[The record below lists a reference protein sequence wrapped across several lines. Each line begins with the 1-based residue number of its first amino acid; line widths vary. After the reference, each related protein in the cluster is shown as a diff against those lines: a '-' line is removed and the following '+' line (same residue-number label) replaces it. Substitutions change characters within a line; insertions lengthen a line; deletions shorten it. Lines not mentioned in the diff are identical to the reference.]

1 MSLMQRTP
9 KAPKAPKAP
18 AESADL
24 EAGARAKALRV
35 PATAWI
41 TAGRLAIVLVLLGAW
56 QLASGRLVPAY
67 LISSPTAVAHRLYDL
82 FATGSVWS
90 DIAIT
95 TEELVIGYLIGMIGG
110 IAVGVALG
118 TSRIAA
124 ALIEPLL
131 AALNSIPKIALAPL
145 FLLWFGIGLSS
156 KVAIAAMT
164 VFFVMFYNVYMGMG
178 TIPHGLVNTL
188 QIMGASRRVM
198 IRQLVLPQLTVPI
211 LAGLKAG
218 VSFAMIGV
226 VVGEFVAADKGLGY
240 YVRNSTDLFDS
251 PGVYAGIILLMLLVL
266 IGIGLVT
273 LLERRLLRWRN

>member
-1 MSLMQRTP
+1 MSVMQRSHTR
-9 KAPKAPKAP
+9 AP
-18 AESADL
+18 AEAADV
-24 EAGARAKALRV
+24 EAGARARALRV

-41 TAGRLAIVLVLLGAW
+41 MGGRLLIVIVLIAAW
-56 QLASGRLVPAY
+56 QLLSGRIVPAY
-67 LISSPTAVAHRLYDL
+67 LVSSPSAVAHRLVDL
-82 FATGSVWS
+82 FKTGDVWS
-90 DIAIT
+90 DVWIT
-95 TEELVIGYLIGMIGG
+95 TEELVIGYVIGVVGG
-110 IAVGVALG
+110 VVVGVLLG

-124 ALIEPLL
+124 ALVEPLL

-145 FLLWFGIGLSS
+145 FLLWFGIGLGS
-156 KVAIAAMT
+156 KIAIAAMT

-178 TIPHGLVNTL
+178 TIPNGLVNTL
-188 QIMGASRRVM
+188 QIMGASRQTMVR
-198 IRQLVLPQLTVPI
+198 RLVLPQLTVPI

-266 IGIGLVT
+266 IGVGLVT
-273 LLERRLLRWRN
+273 LLERRLLRWRR

>member
-1 MSLMQRTP
+1 MSLMQRSHTR
-9 KAPKAPKAP
+9 AP
-18 AESADL
+18 AESADV
-24 EAGARAKALRV
+24 EAGARARALRV

-41 TAGRLAIVLVLLGAW
+41 MAGRLLIVVVLIAAW
-56 QLASGRLVPAY
+56 QLFSGRVVPAY
-67 LISSPTAVAHRLYDL
+67 LISSPTAVGHRLVDL
-82 FATGSVWS
+82 FKSGDVWP
-90 DIAIT
+90 DLWIT
-95 TEELVIGYLIGMIGG
+95 TQELLIGYV
-110 IAVGVALG
+110 VGVVGGVVVGVVLG

-145 FLLWFGIGLSS
+145 FLLWFGIGLGS
-156 KVAIAAMT
+156 KIAIAAMT

-178 TIPHGLVNTL
+178 TIPNGLVNTL
-188 QIMGASRRVM
+188 QIMGASRHTMV
-198 IRQLVLPQLTVPI
+198 RQLVLPQLTVPI

-226 VVGEFVAADKGLGY
+226 VVGEFVAADHGLGY

-266 IGIGLVT
+266 IGVGLVT
-273 LLERRLLRWRN
+273 LLERRLLRWRR

>member
-1 MSLMQRTP
+1 MSVMQRSQT
-9 KAPKAPKAP
+9 KAP
-18 AESADL
+18 AEAADM
-24 EAGARAKALRV
+24 EAGARARALRV
-35 PATAWI
+35 PATAQI
-41 TAGRLAIVLVLLGAW
+41 TLGRLAIVVVLVAAW
-56 QLASGRLVPAY
+56 QLCSGRVVPAY

-82 FATGSVWS
+82 FKSGDVWP
-90 DIAIT
+90 DIGIT
-95 TEELVIGYLIGMIGG
+95 TEELVLGYVIGMVGG
-110 IAVGVALG
+110 IVVGVLLG
-118 TSRIAA
+118 SSRIAA

-145 FLLWFGIGLSS
+145 FLLWFGIGLGS
-156 KVAIAAMT
+156 KIAIAAMT

-178 TIPHGLVNTL
+178 TIPSGLANTL
-188 QIMGASRRVM
+188 RIMGASRQVM
-198 IRQLVLPQLTVPI
+198 VRQLVLPQLTVPI

-226 VVGEFVAADKGLGY
+226 VVGEFVAANSGLGY

-273 LLERRLLRWRN
+273 LLERRLLRWRR

>member
-1 MSLMQRTP
+1 MSVMQRSHP
-9 KAPKAPKAP
+9 RAP
-18 AESADL
+18 AESADV
-24 EAGARAKALRV
+24 EAGARARALRV

-41 TAGRLAIVLVLLGAW
+41 LSGRLLIVVVLIAAW
-56 QLASGRLVPAY
+56 QLFSGRVVPAY
-67 LISSPTAVAHRLYDL
+67 LISSPTAVAHRLVDL
-82 FATGSVWS
+82 FTSGDVWS
-90 DIAIT
+90 DLGIT
-95 TEELVIGYLIGMIGG
+95 TEELIIGYVIGVAGG
-110 IAVGVALG
+110 VIVGVALG

-145 FLLWFGIGLSS
+145 FLLWFGIGLGS
-156 KVAIAAMT
+156 KIAIAAMT

-178 TIPHGLVNTL
+178 TIPNGLVNTL
-188 QIMGASRRVM
+188 QIMGASRQTMV
-198 IRQLVLPQLTVPI
+198 RQLVLPQLTVPI

-226 VVGEFVAADKGLGY
+226 VVGEFVAADSGLGY

-266 IGIGLVT
+266 VGIGLVT
-273 LLERRLLRWRN
+273 LLERRLLRWRR

>member
-1 MSLMQRTP
+1 
-9 KAPKAPKAP
+9 
-18 AESADL
+18 
-24 EAGARAKALRV
+24 V

-41 TAGRLAIVLVLLGAW
+41 LSGRLLIVVVLIAAW
-56 QLASGRLVPAY
+56 QLFSGRVVPAY
-67 LISSPTAVAHRLYDL
+67 LISSPTAVAHRLVDL
-82 FATGSVWS
+82 FTSGDVWS
-90 DIAIT
+90 DLGIT
-95 TEELVIGYLIGMIGG
+95 TEELIIGYVIGVAGG
-110 IAVGVALG
+110 VIVGVALG

-145 FLLWFGIGLSS
+145 FLLWFGIGLGS
-156 KVAIAAMT
+156 KIAIAAMT

-178 TIPHGLVNTL
+178 TIPNGLVNTL
-188 QIMGASRRVM
+188 QIMGASRQTMV
-198 IRQLVLPQLTVPI
+198 RQLVLPQLTVPI

-226 VVGEFVAADKGLGY
+226 VVGEFVAADSGLGY

-266 IGIGLVT
+266 VGIGLVT
-273 LLERRLLRWRN
+273 LLERRLLRWRR

>member
-1 MSLMQRTP
+1 MSVMQRSQT
-9 KAPKAPKAP
+9 KAP
-18 AESADL
+18 AEAADM
-24 EAGARAKALRV
+24 EAGARARGLRV
-35 PATAWI
+35 PATAQI
-41 TAGRLAIVLVLLGAW
+41 TLGRLAIVVVLVAAW
-56 QLASGRLVPAY
+56 QLCSGRVVPAY

-82 FATGSVWS
+82 FKSGDVWP
-90 DIAIT
+90 DIGIT
-95 TEELVIGYLIGMIGG
+95 TEELVLGYVIGMVGG
-110 IAVGVALG
+110 IVVGVLLG
-118 TSRIAA
+118 SSRIAA

-145 FLLWFGIGLSS
+145 FLLWFGIGLGS
-156 KVAIAAMT
+156 KIAIAAMT

-178 TIPHGLVNTL
+178 TIPSGLANTL
-188 QIMGASRRVM
+188 RIMGASRQVM
-198 IRQLVLPQLTVPI
+198 VRQLVLPQLTVPI

-226 VVGEFVAADKGLGY
+226 VVGEFVAANSGLGY

-273 LLERRLLRWRN
+273 LLERRLLRWRR

>member
-1 MSLMQRTP
+1 MSVMQRSHTR
-9 KAPKAPKAP
+9 AP
-18 AESADL
+18 AEAADV
-24 EAGARAKALRV
+24 EAGARARALRV

-41 TAGRLAIVLVLLGAW
+41 MGGRLLIVIVLIAAW
-56 QLASGRLVPAY
+56 QLLSGRVVPAY
-67 LISSPTAVAHRLYDL
+67 LVSSPSAVAHRLVDL
-82 FATGSVWS
+82 FKTGDVWS
-90 DIAIT
+90 DVWIT
-95 TEELVIGYLIGMIGG
+95 TEELVIGYVIGVVGG
-110 IAVGVALG
+110 VVVGVLLG

-124 ALIEPLL
+124 ALVEPLL

-145 FLLWFGIGLSS
+145 FLLWFGIGLGS
-156 KVAIAAMT
+156 KIAIAAMT

-178 TIPHGLVNTL
+178 TIPNGLVNTL
-188 QIMGASRRVM
+188 QIMGASRQTMVR
-198 IRQLVLPQLTVPI
+198 RLVLPQLTVPI

-266 IGIGLVT
+266 IGVGLVT
-273 LLERRLLRWRN
+273 LLERRLLRWRR

>member
-1 MSLMQRTP
+1 MTGMQLS
-9 KAPKAPKAP
+9 PKAP
-18 AESADL
+18 AEAADID
-24 EAGARAKALRV
+24 AGARAKALRV
-35 PATAWI
+35 PSTAWI
-41 TAGRLAIVLVLLGAW
+41 TLGRIAIVLFLVVAW
-56 QLASGRLVPAY
+56 QLASGRLVPEY
-67 LISSPTAVAHRLYDL
+67 LISSPSAVAHRLYEL
-82 FATGSVWS
+82 FKSGDVWP
-90 DIAIT
+90 DIGVTA
-95 TEELVIGYLIGMIGG
+95 EELILGYLIGMVGG

-145 FLLWFGIGLSS
+145 FLLWFGIGLGS

-178 TIPHGLVNTL
+178 TIPNGLVNTL

-198 IRQLVLPQLTVPI
+198 VRQLVLPQLTVPI

-226 VVGEFVAADKGLGY
+226 VVGEFVAADSGLGY

-266 IGIGLVT
+266 IGVGLVT